1 MEKVF
6 IGIDISKLTLDVFV
20 NRCSKTQHYQI
31 ENCSRT
37 IKKFFKNFANDTNT
51 VVAMENTGRYNFQLY
66 EILST
71 LDFLVFVINPLHLK
85 KSIGILRGKNDKLD
99 SQRICMFLEKNYMD
113 LQPWT
118 AKSSEIKKIS
128 LLNSERRHRV
138 KVKAGLSKQM
148 KDINFLKNHT
158 DKDIIELNNQLIL
171 LLDKQI
177 KTIEKKIVEIIES
190 NEKLNDQYIRI
201 QTVPGVGKVLATML
215 IVKTN
220 GFTEIQSARKMACYS
235 GVVPFDHRSG
245 SSIYYKP
252 RISTMADKELKKI
265 LHLAALSS
273 IRLQNDL
280 ALYFKRK
287 VLDGKNK
294 MSVLNAIRNKIIHRV
309 YALIKNNSVYE
320 NKLKIS

>member
-66 EILST
+66 EILSS

-294 MSVLNAIRNKIIHRV
+294 VSVLNAIRNKIIHRV

>member
-1 MEKVF
+1 
-6 IGIDISKLTLDVFV
+6 
-20 NRCSKTQHYQI
+20 
-31 ENCSRT
+31 
-37 IKKFFKNFANDTNT
+37 
-51 VVAMENTGRYNFQLY
+51 MENTGRYNFQLY
-66 EILST
+66 EILSS

-148 KDINFLKNHT
+148 KDIGFLKNHT

-177 KTIEKKIVEIIES
+177 KTIEKKIVEINES